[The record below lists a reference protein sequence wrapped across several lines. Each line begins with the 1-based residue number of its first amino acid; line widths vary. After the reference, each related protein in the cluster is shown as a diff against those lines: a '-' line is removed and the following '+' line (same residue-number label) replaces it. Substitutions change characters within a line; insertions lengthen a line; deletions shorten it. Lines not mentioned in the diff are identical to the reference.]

1 MKNLAQ
7 CTPTEFLV
15 QTNKIRHAV
24 EKWLTV
30 TDIMNIRKRK
40 PMDLPVAMPGV
51 SEAENREVLKQR
63 EAMMAEQAKRNMT
76 AILNAILEEHP
87 QETLEVLALCCF
99 VEPEDVDNHTV
110 SEYLG
115 AVFDMVEDE
124 NVMRFFTLLAQLE
137 QKNIFSA

>member
-40 PMDLPVAMPGV
+40 PMGLPVAMPGV

-110 SEYLG
+110 SEYFG
-115 AVFDMVEDE
+115 AVFDMIEDE

>member
-15 QTNKIRHAV
+15 QTNRIRHAV

-40 PMDLPVAMPGV
+40 PMGLPDAMPGV
-51 SEAENREVLKQR
+51 SEDENREVLKQR
-63 EAMMAEQAKRNMT
+63 EAMLAEQAKRNMT
-76 AILNAILEEHP
+76 AILNAIFEEHP
-87 QETLEVLALCCF
+87 RETLEVLALCCF

-124 NVMRFFTLLAQLE
+124 NVLRFFTLLAQLE
-137 QKNIFSA
+137 QKNIFSV